1 MFAISATAADADR
14 TYRRMLDAVAKIIE
28 EYGTEK
34 LQYGVIIY
42 GRTAVVRRKL
52 GDSFPDD
59 KSLKLFIRDSPRETG
74 GSVLENALKQA
85 KNMFNP
91 QNGARA
97 DADKVLVVITD
108 SKATGSDSAV
118 TAAAKE
124 LRDEGV
130 KVIAVVLGSQSDPK
144 ITNVKDDVIRERK
157 DQSSSVVA
165 NKIMDR
171 VKGKFSSDVV

>member
-1 MFAISATAADADR
+1 
-14 TYRRMLDAVAKIIE
+14 
-28 EYGTEK
+28 
-34 LQYGVIIY
+34 
-42 GRTAVVRRKL
+42 
-52 GDSFPDD
+52 
-59 KSLKLFIRDSPRETG
+59 
-74 GSVLENALKQA
+74 
-85 KNMFNP
+85 MFNP

-108 SKATGSDSAV
+108 SKVTGSDSAV